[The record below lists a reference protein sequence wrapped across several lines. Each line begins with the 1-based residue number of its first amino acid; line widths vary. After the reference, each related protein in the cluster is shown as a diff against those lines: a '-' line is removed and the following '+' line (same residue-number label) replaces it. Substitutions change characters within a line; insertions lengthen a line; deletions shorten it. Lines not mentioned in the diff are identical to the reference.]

1 MRARA
6 VAVAALILLA
16 SVYVRFVAASARD
29 VTREPL
35 DRFPLEIAGW
45 TGESLPPLDDAT
57 ARVLGADEYL
67 NRRYVQPG
75 GGAAVDL
82 FVAYYR
88 SQQHGDAIHSP
99 RNCLPGAG
107 WEPVSQSETTLRPA
121 GGEPVSVNRYVI
133 RKGLDR
139 RVVFYWYQ
147 GRGRMV
153 SNEYANKGWLVI
165 DAMRTGRTDGALVR
179 AITPASET
187 GERSA
192 VALLEAALA
201 PLQKSLP

>member
-1 MRARA
+1 
-6 VAVAALILLA
+6 
-16 SVYVRFVAASARD
+16 
-29 VTREPL
+29 
-35 DRFPLEIAGW
+35 
-45 TGESLPPLDDAT
+45 
-57 ARVLGADEYL
+57 VLGADEYL
-67 NRRYVQPG
+67 NRRYVRPD
-75 GGAAVDL
+75 GAAVDL

-107 WEPVSQSETTLRPA
+107 WEPVSQSETTLRA

-147 GRGRMV
+147 GRGRVV

-165 DAMRTGRTDGALVR
+165 DAMRTGRTDGGLVR
-179 AITPASET
+179 AITPASEA

-201 PLQKSLP
+201 PLEKSLP

>member
-6 VAVAALILLA
+6 VAVAVLILLA
-16 SVYVRFVAASARD
+16 SLYVRFVAASVGDVARA
-29 VTREPL
+29 PL

-45 TGESLPPLDDAT
+45 KGESLPPLDDAT

-67 NRRYVQPG
+67 NRRYVRP

-121 GGEPVSVNRYVI
+121 GGEPVPVNRYVI

-165 DAMRTGRTDGALVR
+165 DAMRMGRTDGGLVR
-179 AITPASET
+179 AITPASEA

-192 VALLEAALA
+192 IGLLEAALS
-201 PLQKSLP
+201 PLEKSLP